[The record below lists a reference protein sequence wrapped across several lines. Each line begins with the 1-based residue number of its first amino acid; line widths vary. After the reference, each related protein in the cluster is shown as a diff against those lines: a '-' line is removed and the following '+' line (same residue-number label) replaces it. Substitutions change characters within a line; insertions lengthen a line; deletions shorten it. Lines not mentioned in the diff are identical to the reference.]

1 MLVYQRVTYF
11 PKKFM
16 LIPSIQAR
24 HAARLRCEL
33 ESAMVSMEKGDDLG
47 GFGMWKFM
55 NFQNRLTKRLGIS
68 AKEID
73 IIYIYITIMY
83 PTI

>member
-1 MLVYQRVTYF
+1 
-11 PKKFM
+11 M

-33 ESAMVSMEKGDDLG
+33 ESAMVSMEKWDELG

-55 NFQNRLTKRLGIS
+55 NFQNRLTKLLGI
-68 AKEID
+68 
-73 IIYIYITIMY
+73 
-83 PTI
+83 